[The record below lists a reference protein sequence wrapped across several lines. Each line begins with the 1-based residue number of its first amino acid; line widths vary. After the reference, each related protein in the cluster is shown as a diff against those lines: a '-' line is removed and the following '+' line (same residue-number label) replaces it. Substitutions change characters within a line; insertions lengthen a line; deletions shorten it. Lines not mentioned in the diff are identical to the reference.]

1 MIITGTIVNV
11 LTILIGGGIGLL
23 LNKKLP
29 PRYVKIFFQVIGLFT
44 LLLGISMALK
54 STHILHMI
62 LSLIT
67 GALLGEALHLERG
80 VEKFS
85 NKMKRRFSKSGE
97 KFTEGMLTSFL
108 LFCMGSMTILGG
120 IEEGMTGDAHLL
132 YIKALMDGISSIA
145 LASAL
150 GIGVLFSAVPLLIY
164 QGGIT
169 LFSAWLGDFFP
180 QVMITELSAVGGI
193 LLMGLGIQIL
203 EIKKFRIINML
214 PALVMIILF
223 LWLFPNIIV

>member
-11 LTILIGGGIGLL
+11 TTVLIGGGVGLL

-29 PRYVKIFFQVIGLFT
+29 HRYVKIFFQTIGLFT
-44 LLLGISMALK
+44 LFLGLSMALK
-54 STHILHMI
+54 STHILHMV
-62 LSLIT
+62 LSLII

-85 NKMKRRFSKSGE
+85 NKIKHRFSKSGE
-97 KFTEGMLTSFL
+97 KFSEGMLTSFL

-120 IEEGMTGDAHLL
+120 IEEGMSGDAHLL

-169 LFSAWLGDFFP
+169 LLAAWLGDFFP
-180 QVMITELSAVGGI
+180 QVMIIELSAVGGI
-193 LLMGLGIQIL
+193 LLMGLGLQIL
-203 EIKKFRIINML
+203 EIKKLHIINML
-214 PALVMIILF
+214 PALFMILLL
-223 LWLFPNIIV
+223 LWLFPNFSF

>member
-11 LTILIGGGIGLL
+11 ATIVTGGFIGLL

-29 PRYVKIFFQVIGLFT
+29 AKYVVIFFQVIGLFT
-44 LLLGISMALK
+44 LFLGISMVLK
-54 STHILHMI
+54 TTHVLHMV
-62 LSLIT
+62 LSLIL
-67 GALLGEALHLERG
+67 GALTGEALNLESGMERFTG
-80 VEKFS
+80 FVKGKLKFSDEKFS
-85 NKMKRRFSKSGE
+85 
-97 KFTEGMLTSFL
+97 EGMITAFL

-120 IEEGMTGDAHLL
+120 IEEGMTGNAHLL
-132 YIKALMDGISSIA
+132 YIKSLMDGVSSIA

-150 GIGVLFSAVPLLIY
+150 GIGVVFSAIPLLLY

-193 LLMGLGIQIL
+193 LLMGLGLQIL
-203 EIKKFRIINML
+203 EIKKFKIINML
-214 PALVMIILF
+214 PALAIIIIL
-223 LWLFPNIIV
+223 LWLFPEINF

>member
-54 STHILHMI
+54 STHILHMV

-67 GALLGEALHLERG
+67 GA
-80 VEKFS
+80 
-85 NKMKRRFSKSGE
+85 
-97 KFTEGMLTSFL
+97 
-108 LFCMGSMTILGG
+108 
-120 IEEGMTGDAHLL
+120 
-132 YIKALMDGISSIA
+132 
-145 LASAL
+145 
-150 GIGVLFSAVPLLIY
+150 LFSAVPLLIY

-203 EIKKFRIINML
+203 EIKKLRIINML
-214 PALVMIILF
+214 PALIMIILF